1 MSEAGFE
8 LGFSDAGA
16 RILSAFLCLMGNDG
30 NSLSRGFLWARYGL
44 PSLLNQ
50 AGPPRPPSASW
61 SASCTAPVGEACGLG
76 EYIQV
81 GGMLVSFLL
90 LTCAMF
96 SNQLYQYLR
105 ICFSCIWSAWP
116 LCLDLNLSVVFNIIG
131 SQRKAKYLT
140 SIPGLRYCT
149 HSKLPL
155 ILALTSQ
162 VGELL
167 SFPWYPQLHLTLRI
181 WAI

>member
-105 ICFSCIWSAWP
+105 ICFSCIWPAWP
-116 LCLDLNLSVVFNIIG
+116 LCLDLNF
-131 SQRKAKYLT
+131 SQTWVGNRNAIYWPCKPWEW
-140 SIPGLRYCT
+140 S
-149 HSKLPL
+149 SE
-155 ILALTSQ
+155 LAG
-162 VGELL
+162 VGAGRGAEVEFY
-167 SFPWYPQLHLTLRI
+167 SEYN
-181 WAI
+181 